1 MHAVHSL
8 ADTGASQGARRA
20 SEDAPVSAPP
30 PVPPAINSE
39 VVPHA
44 QRRTFSNATKH
55 RILTAVDQCTQPG
68 EVGALLRREGVY
80 SSSLST
86 WRRQRDAADLAA
98 LAPKKRGPKADPA
111 RADAVLIAQLTRD
124 NQRLQLS
131 LDKVNLVIEVQKKL
145 AAVILEK
152 DFWVSWLLGLLF
164 AQPEL
169 APFLVFKGGTSLSKV
184 FGVMTLTDQQPT
196 GRYPIAPMVVRPVCT
211 TLFRHGQ
218 VLKSA

>member
-1 MHAVHSL
+1 MTL
-8 ADTGASQGARRA
+8 
-20 SEDAPVSAPP
+20 
-30 PVPPAINSE
+30 
-39 VVPHA
+39 
-44 QRRTFSNATKH
+44 ATKF
-55 RILTAVDQCTQPG
+55 L
-68 EVGALLRREGVY
+68 
-80 SSSLST
+80 SLSPE
-86 WRRQRDAADLAA
+86 RRGLVFEQAAAGLA
-98 LAPKKRGPKADPA
+98 GH
-111 RADAVLIAQLTRD
+111 
-124 NQRLQLS
+124 
-131 LDKVNLVIEVQKKL
+131 
-145 AAVILEK
+145 AVILEK